1 MNPWKSDIEVKG
13 SKLRLCVLF
22 GWSVEKH
29 VSLRIIRRED
39 SSYVINVIFVITTE
53 TINHLSLHCPIA
65 VQIWQM
71 IYSILDMNKAMPRT
85 TSDLLKCWKR
95 KGMKGSYTTIWNT
108 IPTCIWRGI
117 WKLRNGRISGVQRY
131 TKKERALWIK
141 VIVTKFSELNPWCSN
156 IAWILVVRSL
166 ENNQKFMAIDE
177 SQT

>member
-1 MNPWKSDIEVKG
+1 MHGKWVSEEISMIERWGKYQNSFEFNPISRGLTTMQITYIGRVMVMGVALWSLATKFKLTPCSLDPWKSDIEVKG
-13 SKLRLCVLF
+13 SKLRSCVLF

-71 IYSILDMNKAMPRT
+71 LYSILDMNKAMPRT
-85 TSDLLKCWKR
+85 TLDLLKCWKR

-108 IPTCIWRGI
+108 IPTCIWKGI
-117 WKLRNGRISGVQRY
+117 
-131 TKKERALWIK
+131 
-141 VIVTKFSELNPWCSN
+141 
-156 IAWILVVRSL
+156 
-166 ENNQKFMAIDE
+166 
-177 SQT
+177 